1 MRTVVAGLVALG
13 LAIAV
18 FLVWPRGS
26 DDEEPETVSATTTTT
41 TTEAVGT
48 TSTMVT
54 TTEDSHV
61 VETVA
66 EAEEI
71 LRELWF
77 GWFEGIYNQD
87 EDRIREVVIL
97 DETVQT
103 ARESFGAQF
112 DEVPQPGDIEF
123 TDIDVLRSDEECLAV
138 WSQVRLTGF
147 NQGDS
152 SGVDVIRWTE
162 EGWKRLSVWKYRGDL
177 WEADCESSL
186 QPSSS

>member
-103 ARESFGAQF
+103 ARESFGAISI
-112 DEVPQPGDIEF
+112 EPTRSDIELNK
-123 TDIDVLRSDEECLAV
+123 TEVLHADRHCLAV
-138 WSQVRLTGF
+138 WTVMTLNGF
-147 NQGDS
+147 RSGS
-152 SGVDVIRWTE
+152 SENVHVLRWAE
-162 EGWKRLSVWKYRGDL
+162 DQWKRLSLWRFRGDL
-177 WEADCESSL
+177 WEQDCESQL
-186 QPSSS
+186 P